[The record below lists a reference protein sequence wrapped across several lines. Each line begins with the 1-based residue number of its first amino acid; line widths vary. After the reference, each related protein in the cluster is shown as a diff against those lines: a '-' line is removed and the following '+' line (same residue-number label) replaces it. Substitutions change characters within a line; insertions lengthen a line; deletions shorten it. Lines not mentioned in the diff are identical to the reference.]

1 MNVIEINKSYQNIRR
16 ISTDIRRNHS
26 DLKQRNIFMKFKHLK
41 FSNSTRFIT
50 N

>member
-26 DLKQRNIFMKFKHLK
+26 DLKQRNEHFCFEIKAFL
-41 FSNSTRFIT
+41 I
-50 N
+50 